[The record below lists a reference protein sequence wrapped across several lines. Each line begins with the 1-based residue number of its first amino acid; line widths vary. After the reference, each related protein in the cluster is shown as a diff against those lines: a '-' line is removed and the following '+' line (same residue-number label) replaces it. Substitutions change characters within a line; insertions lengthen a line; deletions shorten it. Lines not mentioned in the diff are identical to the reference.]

1 MLSRTYCLV
10 DWTVE
15 IADEFAPEFRALQ
28 VEVQDAI
35 LAVSRL
41 LQHFGPHLGRPRVD
55 TLNGS
60 RHANM
65 KELRLGAADGH
76 WRVAFAFDPRR
87 TAVLLVAADKAGVS
101 SKSFYRALIRKAD
114 QRFERHLA
122 RLAMEG
128 GS

>member
-1 MLSRTYCLV
+1 LV

-65 KELRLGAADGH
+65 KELRFSAADGQ

-87 TAVLLVAADKAGVS
+87 TAVLLVAADKAGGS
-101 SKSFYRALIRKAD
+101 SKAFYRALIRKAD

>member
-1 MLSRTYCLV
+1 LV

-55 TLNGS
+55 TINGS
-60 RHANM
+60 RYANM
-65 KELRLGAADGH
+65 KELRFSAADGQ
-76 WRVAFAFDPRR
+76 RVAFAFDPKR
-87 TAVLLVAADKAGVS
+87 TAVLLVAADKAGGS
-101 SKSFYRALIRKAD
+101 AKAFYRALIRKAD